1 MSITVIHSQVSLST
15 MAKEQAIKKNSWRG
29 SEEAWLDAAHHLLIQ
44 SGVESVKVMAM
55 ASQLQMSRTSF
66 YWHFSDREALLD
78 ALIKRWEEQN
88 TGNLVARTQL
98 YADTIAEAVLNL
110 FDCWVD
116 PQLFDA
122 RMDFAIRNWAHQSD
136 KLKAI
141 LEKDDEERISAIHNM
156 FSRFGFSQTQ
166 ADVRAHTVYY
176 TQIGYIS
183 MMVEESLAQR
193 IKQIPAYVE
202 SFSGQLPTD
211 NELARFKSRHNTQQE

>member
-1 MSITVIHSQVSLST
+1 MSL
-15 MAKEQAIKKNSWRG
+15 AN
-29 SEEAWLDAAHHLLIQ
+29 
-44 SGVESVKVMAM
+44 
-55 ASQLQMSRTSF
+55 QLQLSRTSF

-78 ALIKRWEEQN
+78 ALIKRWEKQN

-98 YADTIAEAVLNL
+98 YAESITEALLNL

-141 LEKDDEERISAIHNM
+141 LEQDDQQRIDAIHDM
-156 FSRFGFSQTQ
+156 FLNFGFSQAQ

-193 IKQIPAYVE
+193 LKRISAYVE
-202 SFSGQLPTD
+202 SFTGQLPTD
-211 NELARFKSRHNTQQE
+211 NELTRFMSRHPE

>member
-1 MSITVIHSQVSLST
+1 MTI
-15 MAKEQAIKKNSWRG
+15 AQATKKNNSRG
-29 SEEAWLDAAHHLLIQ
+29 SEAAWLDAAHHLLIE
-44 SGVESVKVMAM
+44 SGVESVKIMSLANRL
-55 ASQLQMSRTSF
+55 QLSRTSF

-78 ALIKRWEEQN
+78 ALIERWEKQN

-98 YADTIAEAVLNL
+98 YADTISEAVLNL

-116 PQLFDA
+116 PELFDA

-136 KLKAI
+136 QLKAI
-141 LEKDDEERISAIHNM
+141 LEKDDEQRISAIHAM
-156 FSRFGFSQTQ
+156 FSRFGFSQAQ

-183 MMVEESLAQR
+183 MMVEESLTQR
-193 IKQIPAYVE
+193 LKRIPAYVE

-211 NELARFKSRHNTQQE
+211 KELARFISRHPT

>member
-1 MSITVIHSQVSLST
+1 
-15 MAKEQAIKKNSWRG
+15 MATGQTTKKNNSRG
-29 SEEAWLDAAHHLLIQ
+29 SETAWLDAAHHLLIE
-44 SGVESVKVMAM
+44 SGVESVKIMSLANR
-55 ASQLQMSRTSF
+55 LKLSRTSF

-78 ALIKRWEEQN
+78 ALINRWEKQN

-98 YADTIAEAVLNL
+98 YAESITEAVLNL
-110 FDCWVD
+110 NDCWVD

-122 RMDFAIRNWAHQSD
+122 RMDFAIRNWAHQSK

-141 LEKDDEERISAIHNM
+141 LEKDDKERINAIHDM
-156 FSRFGFSQTQ
+156 FLRFGFSQTQ

-193 IKQIPAYVE
+193 LKRTPVYVE
-202 SFSGQLPTD
+202 SFTGQLPT
-211 NELARFKSRHNTQQE
+211 EKEIARFISRHPI

>member
-1 MSITVIHSQVSLST
+1 MSL
-15 MAKEQAIKKNSWRG
+15 A
-29 SEEAWLDAAHHLLIQ
+29 D
-44 SGVESVKVMAM
+44 
-55 ASQLQMSRTSF
+55 QLQLSRTSF

-78 ALIKRWEEQN
+78 ALIERWEKQN

-98 YADTIAEAVLNL
+98 YAESITEAVLNL

-116 PQLFDA
+116 PLLFDS
-122 RMDFAIRNWAHQSD
+122 RMDFAIRNWAHQSG

-156 FSRFGFSQTQ
+156 FLRFEFSQTQ
-166 ADVRAHTVYY
+166 SDVRAHAIYY

-193 IKQIPAYVE
+193 IKRIPAYVE
-202 SFSGQLPTD
+202 SFAGQLPTD
-211 NELARFKSRHNTQQE
+211 KELARFISRHPI

>member
-1 MSITVIHSQVSLST
+1 MKL
-15 MAKEQAIKKNSWRG
+15 AN
-29 SEEAWLDAAHHLLIQ
+29 
-44 SGVESVKVMAM
+44 
-55 ASQLQMSRTSF
+55 QLALSRTSF

-78 ALIKRWEEQN
+78 ALIKRWEKKN

-98 YADTIAEAVLNL
+98 YAESITEAVLNL

-116 PQLFDA
+116 PGLFDA

-136 KLKAI
+136 KLKVI
-141 LEKDDEERISAIHNM
+141 LEADDKERIISIHTM
-156 FSRFGFSQTQ
+156 FLHFGFSQAQ

-193 IKQIPAYVE
+193 LKRIPAYVE
-202 SFSGQLPTD
+202 SFSGQLPTEK
-211 NELARFKSRHNTQQE
+211 ELARFISRHPI